1 MLKVGYARPAWLK
14 LSPASGL
21 GCRVRRCGSVSY
33 VPRGSVNV
41 FRCVGR
47 NCARKSW
54 ADRQAAG
61 EHGFSV
67 ESAAKAAADGD
78 LVEEA
83 KTVYDAVF
91 GGKGKGMLEMQ
102 LFH

>member
-1 MLKVGYARPAWLK
+1 
-14 LSPASGL
+14 
-21 GCRVRRCGSVSY
+21 
-33 VPRGSVNV
+33 
-41 FRCVGR
+41 
-47 NCARKSW
+47 
-54 ADRQAAG
+54 
-61 EHGFSV
+61 V